1 MTRPDGWYADPT
13 GRHELRYWGKGEW
26 SAAVSDRNVMGS
38 DRLDGQPPP
47 PSGPSAAEG
56 GDAATAPPQ
65 PQPAS
70 STISVAPSATA
81 APAGSPAPPL
91 DVAGAAAPAA
101 VAAPPPGAPGAA
113 PAPAPA
119 PAAGAAP
126 PPGAPGADAP
136 AVPATPAAPGGGAPS
151 PYQPGYQAPL
161 PPGAAAGAG
170 TSAYGRSGERLRT
183 GVPGPLAF
191 ASVLY
196 GAPAVFSILYGL
208 LLFAF
213 AAIVNDADAELSNSG
228 DLSLEGATGAAAVA
242 GLVMLAFGIAY
253 LATAVGLAMAASW
266 SRLLAVVL
274 AGLQVLGVL
283 VLAFN
288 GDAPAALV
296 GLAYPVAS
304 VLLVYTSSASATF
317 AKRPITVSEIEGPD
331 R

>member
-47 PSGPSAAEG
+47 PAGPSAAEG
-56 GDAATAPPQ
+56 GDGAAAPPQ

-70 STISVAPSATA
+70 STISVAPAATA
-81 APAGSPAPPL
+81 APAGAPAPPL
-91 DVAGAAAPAA
+91 DVTAAAAPAA
-101 VAAPPPGAPGAA
+101 TAAPPPGAPGAA
-113 PAPAPA
+113 PAATTPG
-119 PAAGAAP
+119 GAAP
-126 PPGAPGADAP
+126 PPGAPGVGA
-136 AVPATPAAPGGGAPS
+136 PAAPGGSGGGAPS
-151 PYQPGYQAPL
+151 PYQAGYQAPL

-170 TSAYGRSGERLRT
+170 TSTYGRSGERLRT

-253 LATAVGLAMAASW
+253 LATAVGLAMATPW

-274 AGLQVLGVL
+274 AGVQVLGVL

-288 GDAPAALV
+288 GDAPASLV
-296 GLAYPVAS
+296 ALAYPVVS
-304 VLLVYTSSASATF
+304 VLLVYTTSASAAF
-317 AKRPITVSEIEGPD
+317 AKRPITVSEIEQPD

>member
-47 PSGPSAAEG
+47 PTGPSAAEG
-56 GDAATAPPQ
+56 GDGAAAPPQ

-70 STISVAPSATA
+70 STISVAPAATA
-81 APAGSPAPPL
+81 APAGTPAPPL
-91 DVAGAAAPAA
+91 DVAAAAAPAA

-113 PAPAPA
+113 PAPAT
-119 PAAGAAP
+119 GASP
-126 PPGAPGADAP
+126 PPGAPGAAAP
-136 AVPATPAAPGGGAPS
+136 AAPATPAGPAGGAPS
-151 PYQPGYQAPL
+151 PYQPGYQAPP

-170 TSAYGRSGERLRT
+170 AGTSTYGRSGERLRT

-274 AGLQVLGVL
+274 AGVQVLGVL